1 MIDQGQGKGLKILF
15 TNFHRRN
22 GGGHVAYVVNLLKG
36 LSADHE
42 CWVATPKGS
51 RLFQQAAAVPGV
63 RVIDQQF
70 SSRLGRMW
78 SEVRQLRRLLRSE
91 KFDLV
96 HVNAS
101 ADHRHVML
109 ASLGLRHRPRILLT
123 KHNSHRLN
131 TIGHAMRARWAT
143 DGVIAVSAYIRKM
156 LDASCYASKPLY
168 TIGHGIDTAF
178 FSPVPADSKI
188 RWREAL
194 FPGLVRDDICV
205 LSSVGGTDYEK
216 GWLDLVK
223 AVSLFPEAQRDRFRI
238 VVAGD
243 MPGPEKLGK
252 VQQLGMLDYV
262 VFPGLLED
270 VRPILG
276 GADIGFVLSHH
287 EALSFA
293 CRESMAMG
301 LPVLVSDAGGLPE
314 NVSSDVD
321 GWIVP
326 CRDSIAIRDVLENAL
341 EHKAVIV
348 DMGRQARLRAEKEF
362 SLQVFS
368 ANTFKVYTDLI
379 AQIQP
384 RKR

>member
-1 MIDQGQGKGLKILF
+1 MKILF

-36 LSADHE
+36 LSAEHE

-51 RLFQQAAAVPGV
+51 RLFQQAAAVPDV

-178 FSPVPADSKI
+178 FSPVPADRKI
-188 RWREAL
+188 DWSEAL
-194 FPGLVRDDICV
+194 LPGLVRDGICV

-216 GWLDLVK
+216 GWLDLVE
-223 AVSLFPEAQRDRFRI
+223 AVSLFPADQRDQFRI
-238 VVAGD
+238 IVAGD
-243 MPGPEKLGK
+243 MPGPEKVQK
-252 VQQLGMLDYV
+252 VRQLGMQDYV

-270 VRPILG
+270 VRPVLEA
-276 GADIGFVLSHH
+276 ADIGFVLSHH

-314 NVSSDVD
+314 NVSHGSN

-326 CRDSIAIRDVLENAL
+326 CRDPVAIRDVLVNVL
-341 EHKAVIV
+341 EHRAAIV
-348 DMGRQARLRAEKEF
+348 DMGRQARLRAEQEF

-368 ANTFKVYTDLI
+368 ENTFKAYSQIVSLI
-379 AQIQP
+379 S
-384 RKR
+384 KK